1 MRDIDNLLEKT
12 SRTFA
17 LSIPLLPEPTRQ
29 QVTVAYLLFRIA
41 DTLEDAAAWPRERRL
56 AALEDFAALVEDLS
70 ERPVEDPVERPAGE
84 ARRRVEELSQRWC
97 EGLPS
102 EHQGYLELLASTPFV
117 FDSLDALGPAAR
129 EIVARDTVRTAR
141 GMAGYVA
148 RSDAAGRLELADEDD
163 LAAYCYVVAGI
174 VGEMLTDLFL
184 LDRPALDAA
193 DADGLRR
200 RAAVFGEVLQRVNIL
215 KDASVD
221 ADEGR
226 RYLPRGVDRAAIF
239 RRARHDL
246 EAAVEYA
253 VILQAAEARGLERGI
268 VAFCALPVR
277 LAAATLDRGEQ
288 SGAGA
293 KLTRPE
299 VFAIVAELEQ
309 ALESGE
315 PAAVAP
321 RKAASPSA
329 ARGGP

>member
-1 MRDIDNLLEKT
+1 MRDIDHLLEKT

-56 AALEDFAALVEDLS
+56 TALGAFADLVEDLS
-70 ERPVEDPVERPAGE
+70 DKHVEMPPER
-84 ARRRVEELSQRWC
+84 ARREVAELSGRWC

-117 FDSLDALGPAAR
+117 FDSLDALDPAGR

-141 GMAGYVA
+141 GMAGFVA

-174 VGEMLTDLFL
+174 VGEMLTDLFV

-193 DADGLRR
+193 ADGLRR
-200 RAAVFGEVLQRVNIL
+200 RAARFGEALQLVNIL
-215 KDASVD
+215 KDSSAD

-239 RRARHDL
+239 HRARRDL

-253 VILQAAEARGLERGI
+253 LILQAAEARGLERGI

-277 LAAATLDRGEQ
+277 LAAATLDRVEQ

-315 PAAVAP
+315 PAAV
-321 RKAASPSA
+321 
-329 ARGGP
+329 G

>member
-1 MRDIDNLLEKT
+1 MRDIDHLLEKT

-56 AALEDFAALVEDLS
+56 TALADFADLVEDLS
-70 ERPVEDPVERPAGE
+70 DKHVEMPPER
-84 ARRRVEELSQRWC
+84 ARREVAELSGRWC

-117 FDSLDALGPAAR
+117 FESLDALDPAAR

-141 GMAGYVA
+141 GMAGFVA

-174 VGEMLTDLFL
+174 VGEMLSDLFV

-193 DADGLRR
+193 AADGLRR
-200 RAAVFGEVLQRVNIL
+200 RAARFGEALQLVNIL
-215 KDASVD
+215 KDSSAD

-239 RRARHDL
+239 RRARRDL

-253 VILQAAEARGLERGI
+253 LILQAAEARGLERGI

-277 LAAATLDRGEQ
+277 LAAATLDRVEQ

-299 VFAIVAELEQ
+299 VFAIVEDLER
-309 ALESGE
+309 ALESGR
-315 PAAVAP
+315 PAAGGVAAGDREQSGTP
-321 RKAASPSA
+321 TS
-329 ARGGP
+329 G

>member
-29 QVTVAYLLFRIA
+29 EVTVAYLLFRIA

-56 AALEDFAALVEDLS
+56 AALEDFADLVEDLG
-70 ERPVEDPVERPAGE
+70 EKRVERPAAA
-84 ARRRVEELSQRWC
+84 ARAQVEELSRRWC

-102 EHQGYLELLASTPFV
+102 DHQGYLELLAATPFV
-117 FDSLDALGPAAR
+117 FDSLDALSPDAR
-129 EIVARDTVRTAR
+129 QIVARDTVRTAR
-141 GMAGYVA
+141 GMAGFVA
-148 RSDAAGRLELADEDD
+148 RSDEAGRLELADEDD

-174 VGEMLTDLFL
+174 VGEMLTDLFV
-184 LDRPALDAA
+184 LDRPALAA
-193 DADGLRR
+193 AADGLRR
-200 RAAVFGEVLQRVNIL
+200 RAALFGEALQLVNIL
-215 KDASVD
+215 KDSSAD

-226 RYLPRGVDRAAIF
+226 RYLPPGVGRAAIF
-239 RRARHDL
+239 RRARRDL

-253 VILQAAEARGLERGI
+253 LILQAAEARGLERGI

-277 LAAATLDRGEQ
+277 LAAATLDRVEAA
-288 SGAGA
+288 GAGA

-299 VFAIVAELEQ
+299 VYAIVADLDR

-315 PAAVAP
+315 PAAAAP
-321 RKAASPSA
+321 RAAASPGAGLS
-329 ARGGP
+329 GP

>member
-29 QVTVAYLLFRIA
+29 EVTVAYLLFRIA

-56 AALEDFAALVEDLS
+56 AALEDFADLVEDLS
-70 ERPVEDPVERPAGE
+70 AERVEKPAAE
-84 ARRRVEELSQRWC
+84 ARAQVEELSRRWC

-102 EHQGYLELLASTPFV
+102 EHQGYLELLAATPFV
-117 FDSLDALGPAAR
+117 FDSLDALAPAAR
-129 EIVARDTVRTAR
+129 QIVARDTVRTAR
-141 GMAGYVA
+141 GMAGFVA
-148 RSDAAGRLELADEDD
+148 RSDAAGHLELADEDD

-174 VGEMLTDLFL
+174 VGEMLTDLFV
-184 LDRPALDAA
+184 LDRSALDAA
-193 DADGLRR
+193 AAEGLRR
-200 RAAVFGEVLQRVNIL
+200 RAALFGEALQLVNIL
-215 KDASVD
+215 KDSSAD

-226 RYLPRGVDRAAIF
+226 RYLPPGVGRAAIF
-239 RRARHDL
+239 RRARRDL

-253 VILQAAEARGLERGI
+253 LILQAAEARGLERGI

-277 LAAATLDRGEQ
+277 LAAATLDRVEAA
-288 SGAGA
+288 GAGA

-299 VFAIVAELEQ
+299 VYAIVADLER

-315 PAAVAP
+315 PAAAAP
-321 RKAASPSA
+321 RACQPSG
-329 ARGGP
+329 R